1 MYMENDV
8 ILKFEYVGVFIIY
21 IFIEV
26 YLGFIKIIFEFDI
39 TDF

>member
-39 TDF
+39 MDF